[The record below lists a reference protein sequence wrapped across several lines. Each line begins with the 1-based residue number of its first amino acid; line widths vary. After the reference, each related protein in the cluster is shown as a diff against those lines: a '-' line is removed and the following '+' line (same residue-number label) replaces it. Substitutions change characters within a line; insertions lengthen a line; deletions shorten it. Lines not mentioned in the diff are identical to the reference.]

1 MSDVIIVDNSPN
13 AYHFHPENAIPILSW
28 YDDPDD
34 RCLLEMLPLL
44 EAMATVDDVR
54 NVIPT
59 IVNRDIALVDYQLA
73 NLVFNEISKQRLDIE
88 RPS

>member
-54 NVIPT
+54 NVIPR